1 MAGSQSAS
9 GECLVK
15 ARYLL
20 DTNILSEPVKP
31 NPSATVVERL
41 RRHHHESVT
50 AAPMWFELIHGV
62 EQMPTS
68 HRRDRLA
75 QYLQALN
82 DSDLQVLGYDKTAA
96 DWHAREHTRLR
107 ATGQIRPFVDG
118 QIAAIAAVHGLVL
131 VSRNLRDFQLF
142 AGLIVENWF
151 N

>member
-1 MAGSQSAS
+1 
-9 GECLVK
+9 LVK

-31 NPSATVVERL
+31 NPSPTVVEQL

-50 AAPMWFELIHGV
+50 AAPVWFELVHGV
-62 EQMPTS
+62 EQMPVS
-68 HRRDRLA
+68 HRRDRLTR
-75 QYLQALN
+75 YLQELN

-96 DWHAREHTRLR
+96 DWHAREQARLR
-107 ATGQIRPFVDG
+107 AVGQIRPFVDG

-131 VSRNLRDFQLF
+131 VSRNLSDFQLF
-142 AGLIVENWF
+142 AGLTVENWF